1 MAKMF
6 EYKEVFFVVKS
17 VRTWAYNEDLK
28 MFVWIEKSHED
39 LTEYRTTKDDAN
51 KDFENL
57 GFSINPNALV
67 QCKDFIIHE
76 KKWIRYIVQCRTI
89 KEEFETI

>member
-1 MAKMF
+1 MF

-17 VRTWAYNEDLK
+17 VRAWAYNEDLK

-39 LTEYRTTKDDAN
+39 LTECRTTKEEAN

-57 GFSINPNALV
+57 GFKINPNNLV
-67 QCKDFIIHE
+67 QCKDFIKPNE
-76 KKWIRYIVQCRTI
+76 SWERYIVQSKLTI
-89 KEEFETI
+89 